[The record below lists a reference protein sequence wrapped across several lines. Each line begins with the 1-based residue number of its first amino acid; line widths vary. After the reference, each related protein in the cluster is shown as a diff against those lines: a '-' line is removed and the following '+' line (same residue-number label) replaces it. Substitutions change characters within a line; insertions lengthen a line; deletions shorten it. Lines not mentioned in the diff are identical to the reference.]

1 MSRMRDM
8 KILVVD
14 DDPIVIKSCRRI
26 LESERFEIIAVSG
39 ADEALNILSE
49 IEVDLLLLDVKMPKH
64 DGLYLMREMRKKS
77 FGIPIIVMS
86 GYPTSETVT
95 DVMGLGAAQFIP
107 KPFRPDELVKSVQQV
122 LKDMSRWRAFPV
134 GSG

>member
-1 MSRMRDM
+1 M

-26 LESERFEIIAVSG
+26 LESERFEIIAVSC